1 MQNAATKKNWFN
13 YPVFEEGTKY
23 LQIYKQNIALEQA
36 PEVTDIIWENLDTPT
51 KYTNRLKIIVGS
63 ILILMLVGLL
73 ALYITLRQQSIGAT
87 KNFPPLRD
95 CTNYT

>member
-1 MQNAATKKNWFN
+1 
-13 YPVFEEGTKY
+13 
-23 LQIYKQNIALEQA
+23 LEQA

-73 ALYITLRQQSIGAT
+73 ALYITLRQ
-87 KNFPPLRD
+87 
-95 CTNYT
+95 